1 MSALVDDVV
10 MVLWVALGGGVGAAA
25 RYALDRVVSARWRGR
40 FPLGTFLVNVSGSLA
55 LGLLTGLLVDGS
67 LPVVLLGTGVLG
79 GYTTF
84 STASYDTVRLVRERR
99 FGTAVVYGVGTMLS
113 AVAAAALGLWL
124 AGGWSTVG

>member
-1 MSALVDDVV
+1 MT
-10 MVLWVALGGGVGAAA
+10 MLWVALGGGVGAAA
-25 RYALDRVVSARWRGR
+25 RYALDRVVAARWRGR

-84 STASYDTVRLVRERR
+84 STASYDTVRLARERR
-99 FGTAVVYGVGTMLS
+99 FSTALVYGVGTM
-113 AVAAAALGLWL
+113 VVTVVAAALGLWL
-124 AGGWSTVG
+124 AGLWCAGGWSTVG

>member
-1 MSALVDDVV
+1 M
-10 MVLWVALGGGVGAAA
+10 LWVALGGGVGAAA

-55 LGLLTGLLVDGS
+55 LGLFTGLLVDGS
-67 LPVVLLGTGVLG
+67 LPLVLLGTGVLG

-84 STASYDTVRLVRERR
+84 STASYDTVCLVRERR

>member
-1 MSALVDDVV
+1 MT
-10 MVLWVALGGGVGAAA
+10 VLWVALGGGVGAAA

-67 LPVVLLGTGVLG
+67 LPLVLLGTGVLG

-84 STASYDTVRLVRERR
+84 STASYDTVHLVRERR
-99 FGTAVVYGVGTMLS
+99 FGTAVVYGVGTMLVT
-113 AVAAAALGLWL
+113 VAAAALGLCLAGLWP